1 MNMDKIHISYGKQ
14 AKYESGH
21 NLMLYQNYTEINEL
35 GQNPLFNWQIR
46 QYALGHNPTF
56 NCNNARQTDVMS

>member
-1 MNMDKIHISYGKQ
+1 MDKIHISYGKQ

-35 GQNPLFNWQIR
+35 GQNPLFI
-46 QYALGHNPTF
+46 
-56 NCNNARQTDVMS
+56 